1 VDGKR
6 GRKRS
11 EQARVAILTATV
23 DELTDKGYD
32 SLSIEGIAAR
42 AGVGKHTI
50 YRWWGSKGALI
61 ADCLVENLL
70 PSPAYEPPDTGDVR
84 ADLTRWLGEAMDLI
98 DDRTN
103 RDVFRALVGAAAE
116 NPSVAEALNAQLGV
130 LSALVRRLATASHA
144 ELRTS
149 GGSLDALATAVT
161 GTLIMRLLSPESM
174 PGPSADQVVALLL
187 PPGPDAPDR

>member
-1 VDGKR
+1 MDGKR

-70 PSPAYEPPDTGDVR
+70 PSPAYEPPNTGDIR
-84 ADLTRWLGEAMDLI
+84 ADLTRWLAEAMDLI
-98 DDRTN
+98 DDRAN
-103 RDVFRALVGAAAE
+103 RSVFRALVGAAAE
-116 NPSVAEALNAQLGV
+116 NPAVGEALNAQFEAV
-130 LSALVRRLATASHA
+130 SVIARRLAAASPS
-144 ELRTS
+144 EWRPSDESVT
-149 GGSLDALATAVT
+149 ALAIAIT
-161 GTLIMRLLSPESM
+161 GILLVRLLAPEST
-174 PGPSADQVVALLL
+174 PRLSADQVVALLL
-187 PPGPDAPDR
+187 PARSGA